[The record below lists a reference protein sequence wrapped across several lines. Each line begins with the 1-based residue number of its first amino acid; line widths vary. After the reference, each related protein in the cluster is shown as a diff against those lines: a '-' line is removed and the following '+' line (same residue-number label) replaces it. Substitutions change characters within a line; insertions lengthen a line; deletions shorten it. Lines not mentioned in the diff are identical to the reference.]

1 MWQIIDFGI
10 GVIFGGLA
18 LSASWGWLWL
28 VISAIGLAR
37 GVCGFR
43 VVMNSLVVGM
53 TPLLLG
59 WGVWWLRAGDDTP
72 TAAFVG
78 GLLVMPLLLTGLG
91 LRRAS
96 DGRRVGRHM
105 VEGIL
110 HLRDQL
116 LGMHHDCGGCGHD
129 HDVDSARGC
138 P

>member
-1 MWQIIDFGI
+1 MRQIIDFGL

-18 LSASWGWLWL
+18 LSACWGGLWL

-37 GVCGFR
+37 GVCGLR
-43 VVMNSLVVGM
+43 VVMNSLVVGIS
-53 TPLLLG
+53 PLVLG
-59 WGVWWLRAGDDTP
+59 WGVWWLRAEAFSP

-78 GLLVMPLLLTGLG
+78 GLVVMPLLLTGLG

-96 DGRRVGRHM
+96 DGRLVGLHM
-105 VEGIL
+105 VEGIR
-110 HLRDQL
+110 HLKDQL

-129 HDVDSARGC
+129 HDADSARGC